1 MISTEQVQQF
11 QEILTNARTISVL
24 IGNQTTDEQVSAAS
38 GLALALQNSGKEVQF
53 VGPRQAQSLPAY
65 LQENELYSNSLGKQ
79 NLVISFDYDESA
91 VENVAYHIGE
101 ETGKFYLTVKPRTGH
116 KPLDT
121 SSVEFAYAGAQ
132 ADLVILVGVSSYD
145 SLEHLYAANE
155 QFFSESM
162 VISLHTYETSIGSI
176 KFDTSG
182 EPGLSVAVAKLVRDT
197 NLSVSESAATNLLA
211 GIEQSTNNFTSL
223 STTADALELAAW
235 LMRMGARRVWRSST
249 AGSSSDKKPA
259 EAQSFAEV
267 FTKKSTEN
275 KSKKSKKSI
284 GGLDYEP
291 SATSTSS

>member
-1 MISTEQVQQF
+1 MISTEQTQQF
-11 QEILTNARTISVL
+11 QEILTNARTISILVS
-24 IGNQTTDEQVSAAS
+24 NQTTDEQIAAAS
-38 GLALALQNSGKEVQF
+38 GLALALQNSDKEVQF
-53 VGPRQAQSLPAY
+53 VGPRQAETLPAY
-65 LQENELYSNSLGKQ
+65 LQEKELYSNSLGKQ

-121 SSVEFAYAGAQ
+121 SSVEFTYAGAQ
-132 ADLVILVGVSSYD
+132 ADLVILVGVSNYE

-176 KFDTSG
+176 KFDASG
-182 EPGLSVAVAKLVRDT
+182 EPGLSVAIAKLVRDT
-197 NLSVSESAATNLLA
+197 NLSVSEAAATNLLA

-235 LMRMGARRVWRSST
+235 LMRLGARRVWRNTTSSST
-249 AGSSSDKKPA
+249 DKKPG
-259 EAQSFAEV
+259 ESQSFAEV
-267 FTKKSTEN
+267 FAKKTAPED
-275 KSKKSKKSI
+275 KPKKSKKNI
-284 GGLDYEP
+284 GGLDYQP
-291 SATSTSS
+291 TTTSTSS